1 MNDPHLHNKY
11 YYQNGLSIVELM
23 IALALGLLLISGI
36 VHLFVGS
43 KSTNNM
49 LQGLSQIQENGRI
62 SIERLKMDLR
72 MAGHMGCSNFGVTVP
87 NPIVPEAIFPFEL
100 NSVIQGIENAL
111 AGNPDDAV
119 AGTDVLTIITASA
132 ADSVLQGNMAAENS
146 DIKITDNPNQ
156 FQAGDTL
163 VISDCENTDI
173 FVASDVINS
182 TTETTIKHSR
192 NFEADGTTATQNS
205 SDKLSKAYRDN
216 AMIMSVQQVS
226 YAIQDTGRVDNAG
239 NAIMSLF
246 KTPRGGTA
254 IEIITGV
261 EDMQLT
267 YGLDTG
273 SNGTADIYDTADN
286 ITAAQ
291 WGNVVSVRIALLIS
305 TAADVGREKHPY
317 TFNGT
322 KEYFPA
328 DNRLRREF
336 VTTVNLRN
344 RNS

>member
-11 YYQNGLSIVELM
+11 HYQRGLSMVELV
-23 IALALGLLLISGI
+23 IALALGLLLISGV

-43 KSTNNM
+43 KSTNIM
-49 LQGLSQIQENGRI
+49 LHGLSQIQENGRI

-72 MAGHMGCSNFGVTVP
+72 MAGHMGCSNLGVAVP
-87 NPIVPEAIFPFEL
+87 NPVVPAAVFPYDL
-100 NSVIQGIENAL
+100 NSVIQGTDNA
-111 AGNPDDAV
+111 ADGNPDNAI
-119 AGTDVLTIITASA
+119 AGTDMLSIITSSA
-132 ADSVLQGNMAAENS
+132 ADSALQVNMAAENGS
-146 DIKITDNPNQ
+146 IKITDNPNK

-173 FVASDVINS
+173 FVASEVINS

-192 NFEADGTTATQNS
+192 KFEADGTTDTQNS
-205 SDKLSKAYRDN
+205 SDSLSKAYRDN
-216 AMIMSVQQVS
+216 ALIIRVQQVS

-246 KTPRGGTA
+246 KTPLGGTA
-254 IEIITGV
+254 TEIITGV

-273 SNGTADIYDTADN
+273 GNGTADIYDTADN

-291 WGNVVSVRIALLIS
+291 WGNVVSVRLALLIS
-305 TAADVGREKHPY
+305 TAADVGRVKHPY